1 MYNEYKDASSFVE
14 VIRSIIRQELEN
26 KDQTAICVVESANQ
40 DGTLN
45 LYVLPDRQ
53 NVIKN
58 VVNQCRFNFGPGDT
72 ALLFKVD
79 NRLSNS
85 FVVAK
90 YNAKMTDVAW
100 TPELDSLYEAINE
113 VNIAAENAATMTD
126 DEYTDLLGRI
136 NALRFALNT
145 LQVDLSVIE
154 RKVAN
159 VAIVEDE

>member
-1 MYNEYKDASSFVE
+1 MKNERKDATDFVDI
-14 VIRSIIRQELEN
+14 VRTIIRQELEDRN
-26 KDQTAICVVESANQ
+26 NTAICIVESVNQ
-40 DGTLN
+40 DETLN

-58 VVNQCRFNFGPGDT
+58 VVNQCRFNFRAGDT

-90 YNAKMTDVAW
+90 YNAKTSDIAW
-100 TPELDSLYEAINE
+100 EQELNSLYEAINGISVE
-113 VNIAAENAATMTD
+113 VGTTAQMNGE
-126 DEYTDLLGRI
+126 EYSDLTNRI
-136 NALRFALNT
+136 NILRANLAA
-145 LQVDLSVIE
+145 LQVDLELIA

-159 VAIVEDE
+159 VAIVDGE

>member
-1 MYNEYKDASSFVE
+1 MKNERRDATDFVE
-14 VIRSIIRQELEN
+14 VVRTIIRQELEDRN
-26 KDQTAICVVESANQ
+26 NTAICIVESVNQ

-58 VVNQCRFNFGPGDT
+58 IVNQCRFNFAPGDT

-85 FVVAK
+85 FVIAK
-90 YNAKMTDVAW
+90 YNAKTSDTAW
-100 TPELDSLYEAINE
+100 ERDLSLLYEAINGISMWE
-113 VNIAAENAATMTD
+113 STSAPMTD
-126 DEYTDLLGRI
+126 EEYTDLLNRI
-136 NALRFALNT
+136 NTVRANLAA
-145 LQVDLSVIE
+145 LQVDLELIA

-159 VAIVEDE
+159 VAIVDGE